1 MNDAPS
7 IRKIDRY
14 QWLTSPW
21 AILAGITAGAAVGA
35 FNKDLAGYLMPVGKL
50 FLALLQMT
58 VLPIMICAVVSSL
71 ANLLRS
77 KAASRYLA
85 KMIVVF
91 LSGLIFSSLV
101 GLCVGIWGGSG
112 QSLDQ
117 RSRDA
122 LGKMMTENELGAKQA
137 AAKEAAPESFISI
150 HDPIVKTGEHHPF
163 RDFLSGIVPSNIFAA
178 LSQGE
183 NLKIL
188 FFSIILGVALA
199 TVGIRQTDQIIHA
212 TYVLFKAFENVIGW
226 MMYFLPFGLFC
237 LLAGQVAQAG
247 LSIIVSLL
255 RFVLMIYAASAL
267 IVVINGLIIRFKAGT
282 SFSSAYL
289 SLRKPLI
296 ISFGTRSS
304 FVAMPSAIQALSE
317 DLGFEKETVNLMIPL
332 GITLCRFGTV
342 MAFGFATVFF
352 AQLYRMPLG
361 AGTYGVILA
370 GTVLAAL
377 ASAGA
382 PGAATIG
389 MLSLVFHPLGLP
401 VDVAIALMLAV
412 DPLIDPVL
420 TLVNVHTNCACT
432 ALIAGPAAE
441 PGALPLQEPAV

>member
-1 MNDAPS
+1 MNDQAS
-7 IRKIDRY
+7 NRSDRF

-21 AILAGITAGAAVGA
+21 AILVGITAGAAVGILDKEIA
-35 FNKDLAGYLMPVGKL
+35 EFLMPFGKL
-50 FLALLQMT
+50 FLAMLQMS

-77 KAASRYLA
+77 KTASRYLVR
-85 KMIVVF
+85 IVAVF
-91 LSGLIFSSLV
+91 LFGMIFSASV
-101 GLCVGIWGGSG
+101 GMCVGVWAGFGK
-112 QSLDQ
+112 SLDQ

-122 LGKMMTENELGAKQA
+122 LGKMVMESELGSSRSDSKGAQ
-137 AAKEAAPESFISI
+137 PESFISI
-150 HDPIVKTGEHHPF
+150 YDPIMKTGKHHPF
-163 RDFLSGIVPSNIFAA
+163 QDFLSGIVPNNIFTA

-188 FFSIILGVALA
+188 FFSIIFGIALA
-199 TVGIRQTDQIIHA
+199 TVRIRQTEEIIQA
-212 TYVLFKAFENVIGW
+212 IFVLFKAFENVIGW

-237 LLAGQVAQAG
+237 LLAGQVAQVG
-247 LSIIVSLL
+247 ITIIMALL
-255 RFVLMIYAASAL
+255 QFVLMIYVGSIF
-267 IVVINGLIIRFKAGT
+267 IVLINGIVIRFMGGT
-282 SFSSAYL
+282 SFVNSYVA
-289 SLRKPLI
+289 LRKPLI

-304 FVAMPSAIQALSE
+304 FVAMPSAIHAMSE
-317 DLGFEKETVNLMIPL
+317 DLKFEKETINLMIPL

-342 MAFGFATVFF
+342 MAFSFSTVFF
-352 AQLYRMPLG
+352 AHLYHLQMSPG
-361 AGTYGVILA
+361 IYGIILT

-389 MLSLVFHPLGLP
+389 MLSLVFNPLGLP
-401 VDVAIALMLAV
+401 VDAAIALMLAV

-432 ALIAGPAAE
+432 ALIAR
-441 PGALPLQEPAV
+441 PAVGESDFKQ